1 MNRHVAL
8 AATMRF
14 SHVFPLV
21 AVAAL
26 LAACGDEGTDPS
38 NSPSNTAP
46 TAAFAAQC
54 NPLTCTFANSSTDT
68 DGTIEGYDW
77 DFGDHGPHV
86 TTRDAVHTYPA
97 PGGRFTVTLTVTDDD
112 GETATATREVDASE
126 ANVAPTADFTVSCT
140 DLTCTF
146 SDGSSDGN
154 VGGSVAS
161 YAWDFGDGETST
173 EANPV
178 HGYAAT
184 GHYLVALTV
193 TDDVGATGTVSRRI
207 PVPAAPGPPG
217 AFPPVPAGALTYVR
231 VSAEASGAKS
241 RYVLYEDST
250 FALQYL
256 TTSFG
261 FFEYTG
267 RYARVNASISLDFD
281 ASRPQWQATATYQ
294 GDSLVVTYNLD
305 MALSGF
311 EDGVYRVAPTI
322 TILPLP
328 PVFVLCYPAI
338 GGNRPCPSTISVAIS
353 NTGGGT
359 LNWTSSK
366 NGTWLRRSP
375 PVSGTAPSTMKFSV
389 DGTGLPL
396 GTYSGWIK
404 VSATGATNSPQMVTV
419 IMRRR

>member
-193 TDDVGATGTVSRRI
+193 TDDVGATGPSPGGSPSPLRPVHRARFARSRGRADVRPGLRGSERREI
-207 PVPAAPGPPG
+207 PLRPLRGEHLCPAIPDDVLRLLRVHGEVCAGERVHQSRLRREPAAVAGNRHLPGRLPGRHLQPGHGAQRFRGRRLPGGTYHHHLAPP
-217 AFPPVPAGALTYVR
+217 PRIRSLLPCI
-231 VSAEASGAKS
+231 SGAIDHA
-241 RYVLYEDST
+241 RRLYPWPSAT
-250 FALQYL
+250 LGVGHL
-256 TTSFG
+256 TGHPVRAGLGSG
-261 FFEYTG
+261 DPP
-267 RYARVNASISLDFD
+267 R
-281 ASRPQWQATATYQ
+281 YQ
-294 GDSLVVTYNLD
+294 GQ
-305 MALSGF
+305 
-311 EDGVYRVAPTI
+311 RR
-322 TILPLP
+322 LP
-328 PVFVLCYPAI
+328 
-338 GGNRPCPSTISVAIS
+338 
-353 NTGGGT
+353 
-359 LNWTSSK
+359 
-366 NGTWLRRSP
+366 
-375 PVSGTAPSTMKFSV
+375 
-389 DGTGLPL
+389 
-396 GTYSGWIK
+396 
-404 VSATGATNSPQMVTV
+404 
-419 IMRRR
+419 